1 MVPCVV
7 CDHTSGLATLELSG
21 TTQPAG
27 CRTVDGRLWF
37 ATGKG
42 LAAVQPAAV
51 RANTQPPPVLIE
63 EVLVDGVA
71 LNSAPGENLRVP
83 PGGRRFEFRYTGL
96 SLANPSRVGFSHR
109 LLGLHEDWYD
119 SENRRSAVYAQ
130 LAPGRYQFQVKAR
143 NADGVWNESGATLA
157 VWVQPHFWQAWWFR
171 AGAWAGSVAFVGLS
185 VALVVRQR
193 SRRRLAALERQRAL
207 EQERGRIARDIHDDL
222 GSSLTRIVMLSESAR
237 TGIDPPENVASHLD
251 EINQTSRELTVR
263 MSEIVWAVNPDHD
276 TLDSFATFAGNHARA
291 FLQRAGV
298 RCRLDVPVALP
309 ALPLDSAVRHQLF
322 LAFKEAVHNA
332 VRHAGATSVSIIL
345 VIADDQLVL
354 TVQDDGRGFDPHTV
368 ACRGNGLANM
378 ARRLADL
385 VGVCTVESSP
395 GQGCTVRLRA
405 PLPRLEAVPTGHRNL

>member
-1 MVPCVV
+1 
-7 CDHTSGLATLELSG
+7 LELSG

-27 CRTVDGRLWF
+27 CRTADGRLWF

-42 LAAVQPAAV
+42 LAAVQPSGV

-71 LNSAPGENLRVP
+71 LNAAPGESLQVP

-96 SLANPSRVGFSHR
+96 SLTNPGRVGFRHR

-130 LAPGRYQFQVKAR
+130 LGPGRYQFQVKAR
-143 NADGVWNESGATLA
+143 NADGVWTEGGATLA
-157 VWVQPHFWQAWWFR
+157 VLVQPQFWQTWWFR
-171 AGAWAGSVAFVGLS
+171 VGAWVGSVAAVGLG
-185 VALVVRQR
+185 VALIVRQR
-193 SRRRLAALERQRAL
+193 SRRRLAVLERQRAL

-237 TGIDPPENVASHLD
+237 SGIDPPEQVASHLD

-263 MSEIVWAVNPDHD
+263 MSEIVWAVNPEHD
-276 TLDSFATFAGNHARA
+276 TLDSFATFAGNHART

-332 VRHAGATSVSIIL
+332 VRHAGATCVGIVLAIG
-345 VIADDQLVL
+345 DGQLTL
-354 TVQDDGRGFDPHTV
+354 AVQDDGRGFDPRSS
-368 ACRGNGLANM
+368 AGRGHGLANM
-378 ARRLADL
+378 ARRLGDL
-385 VGVCTVESSP
+385 GGECTVDSAP
-395 GQGCTVRLRA
+395 GRGCTVRLRV
-405 PLPRLEAVPTGHRNL
+405 PLPRLDGVRTGHGNL